1 MESDRGGYSSID
13 EYISTFPMEV
23 QKLLEECRAAIRAAV
38 PDAQEKISYG
48 MPAFALKGN
57 VVHFAAHKNHVGL
70 YPTPSGTDA
79 FEAELS
85 AYKRGKGSVQ
95 FPFGEPLPLELI
107 GRIAKYRADENIS
120 KALDKKRGPSG
131 RDPSGSES

>member
-1 MESDRGGYSSID
+1 MEGSNNGPSSVD
-13 EYISTFPMEV
+13 EYISTFPKEV
-23 QKLLEECRAAIRAAV
+23 QKLLEECRGAIRAAV

-48 MPAFALKGN
+48 MPTFALEGN

-79 FEAELS
+79 FEAELT

-120 KALDKKRGPSG
+120 RALDKKRRPS
-131 RDPSGSES
+131 